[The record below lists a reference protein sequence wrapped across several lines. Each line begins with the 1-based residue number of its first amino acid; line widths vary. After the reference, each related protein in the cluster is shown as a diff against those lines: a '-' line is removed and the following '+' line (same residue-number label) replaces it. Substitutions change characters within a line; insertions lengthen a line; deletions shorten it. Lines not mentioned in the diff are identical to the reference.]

1 MVRCRACGR
10 ENLEGFKFCQ

>member
-1 MVRCRACGR
+1 MVRCRTCGR